1 MTLIWSA
8 YDVQSFWSAWT
19 YAESQTANLVT
30 ARTAKLRIMAPQTPL
45 GDVHVS
51 FLH

>member
-8 YDVQSFWSAWT
+8 YDVQSFWSA
-19 YAESQTANLVT
+19 YAESQTANMVT